1 MFRKLIQPVVLM
13 AIMLAPMTAMSA
25 QNDDIHRQITEGKI
39 AAAQV
44 IYLEAEIFSAEALLE
59 REIAKMQTMNI
70 SDQEGKIVASMINV
84 INHSLD
90 KARTDLDNSS
100 IENGTDLSKVEKEIE
115 EINELISEINS

>member
-1 MFRKLIQPVVLM
+1 M